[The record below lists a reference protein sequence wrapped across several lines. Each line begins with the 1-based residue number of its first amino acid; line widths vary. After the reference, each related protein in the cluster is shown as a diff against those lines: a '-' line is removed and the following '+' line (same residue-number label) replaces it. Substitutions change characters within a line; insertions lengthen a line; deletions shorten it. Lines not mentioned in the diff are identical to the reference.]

1 MDFPWPCFLQ
11 SLGFS
16 ISCLPTHLVAR
27 WKLKSC
33 SKMVPGNSGS
43 DRIHGPLSKTLSDL
57 SAVLPN
63 SFLYYYNSMH
73 SILFPLPT
81 TGKLRRKPGSWE
93 PPRYCFASK
102 ETTWGFQRMRD
113 GPLAIKKPPV
123 ARYLYIY
130 MLCICISN
138 WAPHSQWLLPK
149 KNILPKLTE
158 LETVQAFEMPWVVWL
173 GMIFASLS
181 HQISIDFQGFVAY
194 GGVP

>member
-11 SLGFS
+11 SIGFS

-113 GPLAIKKPPV
+113 GPLAIKKNHLLPDI
-123 ARYLYIY
+123 YIY

-149 KNILPKLTE
+149 KTFCQNWPNSRLCKLSKCHG
-158 LETVQAFEMPWVVWL
+158 LFDWGWFLQVYL
-173 GMIFASLS
+173 IR
-181 HQISIDFQGFVAY
+181 FQ
-194 GGVP
+194 

>member
-11 SLGFS
+11 SIGFS

-57 SAVLPN
+57 SAILPN

-113 GPLAIKKPPV
+113 GPLAIKKNHLLPDI
-123 ARYLYIY
+123 YIY
-130 MLCICISN
+130 MLCICICQN
-138 WAPHSQWLLPK
+138 WPNSRLC
-149 KNILPKLTE
+149 KLSKCHG
-158 LETVQAFEMPWVVWL
+158 LFDWGWFLQVYL
-173 GMIFASLS
+173 IR
-181 HQISIDFQGFVAY
+181 FQ
-194 GGVP
+194 